1 MKYGYTLV
9 ELMIIVVIVSILV
22 GFGVSSYGKA
32 RDRQAGIAAVEQVM
46 AILATNQT
54 IANIGK
60 IDCAEKFLGQQLT
73 LVSPNIFRQQSI
85 CENDDLGAETTI
97 AVPGIAGLT
106 PATFTFNPLS
116 LGITLPTNP
125 YLLNL
130 LGENGRTYQIELTS
144 SGTIE
149 YKGIE

>member
-1 MKYGYTLV
+1 MKHGYTLV
-9 ELMIIVVIVSILV
+9 ELMIIVVIVGILV

-32 RDRQAGIAAVEQVM
+32 RDRQAGIAAVEQVLT
-46 AILATNQT
+46 ILTANQT

-60 IDCAEKFLGQQLT
+60 IDCTEKFLGQRLT

-85 CENDDLGAETTI
+85 CENGNLGAQTVITVE
-97 AVPGIAGLT
+97 GIAALT
-106 PATFTFNPLS
+106 PATITFNPLS

-125 YLLNL
+125 YLLNMI
-130 LGENGRTYQIELTS
+130 GDNGKTYQIELTG

-149 YKGIE
+149 YLGMQ